1 MNKIGMNKREKM
13 NEKSIWTRFKNDIN
27 PRRNTKR
34 SINLKESIAL
44 GLIDGLKSKRVK
56 VWNSEVFEA
65 KILIFEFL
73 FFYSAGVFKLY
84 YSKANEKKY
93 KYFYWVD

>member
-56 VWNSEVFEA
+56 V
-65 KILIFEFL
+65 
-73 FFYSAGVFKLY
+73 
-84 YSKANEKKY
+84 
-93 KYFYWVD
+93 